1 MAVKI
6 RLQRK
11 GKKKKSIYR
20 LVAAK
25 SQKKRDGIC
34 IEILGTYDPRKSP
47 VSFEIKE
54 ERIKYWISV
63 GAQPTD
69 TARRLL
75 GEKGLVEKI
84 EKNSQNQKIS
94 KKNLKEKQENKD
106 T

>member
-25 SQKKRDGIC
+25 SQIKRDGIC
-34 IEILGTYDPRKSP
+34 IEILGNYDPRKSP
-47 VSFEIKE
+47 ISFEIKE

-69 TARRLL
+69 TVKRLL
-75 GEKGLVEKI
+75 GEKGLIEKT
-84 EKNSQNQKIS
+84 EKNSRNKKIS
-94 KKNLKEKQENKD
+94 KKSLKEQQANKEG
-106 T
+106 